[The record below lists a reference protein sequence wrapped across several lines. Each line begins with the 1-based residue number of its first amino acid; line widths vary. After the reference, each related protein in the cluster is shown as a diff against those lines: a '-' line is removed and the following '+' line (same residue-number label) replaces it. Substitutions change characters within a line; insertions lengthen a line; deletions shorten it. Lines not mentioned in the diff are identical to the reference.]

1 MNGTNRRIVGI
12 VAGVGLLFVL
22 GPAAVASAGTTN
34 KPYSLTIAPGT
45 PATSAGDTTPGDVAS
60 GETVSISATFKNDA
74 KTQQIGSANLAVPTG
89 LTVVSASVPTGTA
102 TPETNCSVNGTTVP
116 ACVALRSLAIAPGTS
131 ATVTMSVQTP
141 KCDPPGTSYAW
152 SVEAKQANDYNGTPG
167 NDFTFEASQSQLLT
181 TVDGAC
187 SLAFVQEPQNEILGN
202 AIDGVTPW
210 FTGGATAG
218 HPVTVQ
224 AETSTGALVP
234 GFAGPVTAAIA
245 VNAGGG
251 SLNDTS
257 PHTASNGVAS
267 FSDLELTGPANG
279 YELSASSGTLTSATS
294 GAFDLAGTA
303 APCSG
308 AGNSCHTDASGN
320 DGDGSVTANVV
331 SGSGLLVESANANNG
346 AQLTCSGST
355 SADPN
360 TYSFETTTGLSAN
373 TVFTI
378 TIVGVKISGSV
389 SKFLKAQQICFGS
402 ALGFTTANGKAA
414 GAGTLPDGSSG
425 FIGPLPNCTGSTTG
439 PSEKSASATQVGSTY
454 TVTLVANVPA
464 KWAVDPWMK

>member
-1 MNGTNRRIVGI
+1 MHGTSRRIAGI
-12 VAGVGLLFVL
+12 VASVALLFIL
-22 GPAAVASAGTTN
+22 GPAAIASAGTTK
-34 KPYSLTIAPGT
+34 KPYSLTITPGT
-45 PATSAGDTTPGDVAS
+45 PSTAAGDTTGEVAS
-60 GETVSISATFKNDA
+60 GETVGISATFKNETS
-74 KTQQIGSANLAVPTG
+74 TQQIGSANLAIPSG
-89 LTVVSASVPTGTA
+89 LAVLSASVPSGSA
-102 TPETNCSVNGTTVP
+102 TLAPSCSVNGTTVP

-131 ATVTMSVQTP
+131 ATVAMSVETP
-141 KCDPPGTSYAW
+141 KCDAPGTAYAW
-152 SVEAKQANDYNGTPG
+152 SVEAKQANNYNGTPG
-167 NDFTFEASQSQLLT
+167 NDLTFEASQSQLLT

-187 SLAFVQEPQNEILGN
+187 SLAFVNEPQNEILGN

-210 FTGGATAG
+210 FMGGATAD

-224 AETSTGALVP
+224 AVTSTGAPVP
-234 GFAGPVTAAIA
+234 GFAGPVTAGIA

-251 SLNDTS
+251 NLNDTS

-320 DGDGSVTANVV
+320 DGDGSVTANVL
-331 SGSGLLVESANANNG
+331 SGTGLLVESANANNG

-360 TYSFETTTGLSAN
+360 TYSFETVSGLSAN

-402 ALGFTTANGKAA
+402 TLGFTAANGKAA
-414 GAGTLPDGSSG
+414 GAGALPDGSGG